1 MAVSPDEPRPP
12 LTADEA
18 IRHIMMDIKV
28 TEVNP
33 PGPFDN
39 PALPVV
45 HFAGKSRSI
54 EASWDPNANSRIKGT
69 WRPPT
74 CRESAHADPNP
85 TGTVSLTPEGE
96 VRWQTISVFYG
107 YVQSQ
112 PQHPRSPNTN
122 ANTN

>member
-54 EASWDPNANSRIKGT
+54 EASWDPNANSRIKGS
-69 WRPPT
+69 WRPLT
-74 CRESAHADPNP
+74 RRESAHANPNP

-107 YVQSQ
+107 YVQ
-112 PQHPRSPNTN
+112 PQHPLSPNTN
-122 ANTN
+122 

>member
-74 CRESAHADPNP
+74 CRGGTHAKSKPHRHRLP
-85 TGTVSLTPEGE
+85 HT
-96 VRWQTISVFYG
+96 
-107 YVQSQ
+107 
-112 PQHPRSPNTN
+112 
-122 ANTN
+122 

>member
-1 MAVSPDEPRPP
+1 MAVSPDEPRPQ

-18 IRHIMMDIKV
+18 IRHIMMDLKV

-33 PGPFDN
+33 PGQFDN

-69 WRPPT
+69 QRSHYDQTHAKPHRLRLPHTRGRGPLADHLSVLRVRNTSHLHLRLPPT
-74 CRESAHADPNP
+74 N
-85 TGTVSLTPEGE
+85 
-96 VRWQTISVFYG
+96 
-107 YVQSQ
+107 
-112 PQHPRSPNTN
+112 
-122 ANTN
+122 